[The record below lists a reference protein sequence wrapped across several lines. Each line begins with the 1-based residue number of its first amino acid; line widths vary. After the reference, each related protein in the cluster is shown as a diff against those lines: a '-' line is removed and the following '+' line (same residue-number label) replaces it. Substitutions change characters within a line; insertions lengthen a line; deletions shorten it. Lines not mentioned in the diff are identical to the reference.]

1 VTHPDVAH
9 ALKGHKYGPIVFGRT
24 IAPSRA
30 MDQALLTVAAGMKA
44 QVETLELL
52 GNNIANASTTGYK
65 RDNEFQRLFVTERAQ
80 AAFFDEDPA
89 LMPVVEGSKVD
100 YQQGPLLP
108 TEAAL
113 DVALM
118 GPGFLVVGSPQ
129 APFYTRN
136 GHFSLAADGRLTTP
150 EGRAVLDT
158 EDREIILPPGARIDI
173 GPQGMVLVDDLPVAQ
188 LAVVEFDGSPPLR
201 KAGANFFQ
209 AATAG
214 LARPLAS
221 GCWVGTRRL
230 SVTPRSPRRRSG
242 MRTSTTSRTQ

>member
-1 VTHPDVAH
+1 
-9 ALKGHKYGPIVFGRT
+9 
-24 IAPSRA
+24 
-30 MDQALLTVAAGMKA
+30 MKA

-80 AAFFDEDPA
+80 AAFLEEDPA

-118 GPGFLVVGSPQ
+118 GPGFLVVGSPD
-129 APFYTRN
+129 APFYTRS
-136 GHFSLAADGRLTTP
+136 GHLSMSADGRLTTP

-158 EDREIILPPGARIDI
+158 EDREIVLPAGARIDI
-173 GPQGMVLVDDLPVAQ
+173 GPRGMVLVDDLPVAQ
-188 LAVVEFDGSPPLR
+188 LAIVEFDGAPPLR
-201 KAGANFFQ
+201 KAGTNAFQ
-209 AATAG
+209 AAASG
-214 LARPLAS
+214 LARPASETTVRQGYLEGSNVDAPLSAVRLMLA
-221 GCWVGTRRL
+221 TRNFQMLRQAASL
-230 SVTPRSPRRRSG
+230 IGDEMNGRAIDELGGFGR
-242 MRTSTTSRTQ
+242 